1 MGTARIF
8 GCPIVTSPQ
17 FLIASAALRRGSRCG
32 ARLLRPRSQTKGVSA
47 RSLVQDSG
55 APAWLSTAE
64 RDPRLHRPVKRA
76 IGRRSQPT
84 YDVVT
89 RREKPLS
96 PAGRIVCT
104 LVIKDDPQ
112 RRSEGVGSAL
122 VIRNDPLQPAL
133 HRPGGIDPSSWRERA
148 KSRPRVTASRN
159 AYASRGSVGL

>member
-17 FLIASAALRRGSRCG
+17 FLIASAALRRGSRFG
-32 ARLLRPRSQTKGVSA
+32 TRLLRPRSQTKGVSA
-47 RSLVQDSG
+47 RSS
-55 APAWLSTAE
+55 SITAE
-64 RDPRLHRPVKRA
+64 RDPRLHRQVKRA

-104 LVIKDDPQ
+104 LVIKDDPPEASGKGRIGACDQ
-112 RRSEGVGSAL
+112 KRPAM
-122 VIRNDPLQPAL
+122 QPAL

>member
-1 MGTARIF
+1 
-8 GCPIVTSPQ
+8 
-17 FLIASAALRRGSRCG
+17 
-32 ARLLRPRSQTKGVSA
+32 
-47 RSLVQDSG
+47 
-55 APAWLSTAE
+55 
-64 RDPRLHRPVKRA
+64 VKHA

-122 VIRNDPLQPAL
+122 VIRNDPRCSPRFIAQEVLI
-133 HRPGGIDPSSWRERA
+133 RPLGENGQKA
-148 KSRPRVTASRN
+148 
-159 AYASRGSVGL
+159 GLG